1 MVRDE
6 CSGLSESNV
15 WWSSLPERNAMVQWF
30 TREEC
35 MMITRGECMVL
46 TRSYVL
52 SKMSSIPRQWGNLLA
67 KTFEG
72 FVESWYFGC
81 ENSGRN
87 RTSHSDSSCQMPA
100 NLEVSG
106 NYYEF
111 RNIGCKKSENIKS
124 QFILGLSVSLPKSF
138 ARVLY
143 IYCKT
148 LRYYL

>member
-72 FVESWYFGC
+72 FVES
-81 ENSGRN
+81 
-87 RTSHSDSSCQMPA
+87 
-100 NLEVSG
+100 
-106 NYYEF
+106 
-111 RNIGCKKSENIKS
+111 
-124 QFILGLSVSLPKSF
+124 
-138 ARVLY
+138 
-143 IYCKT
+143 
-148 LRYYL
+148 